1 MFLARVSKKIA
12 IFWNTFKENAFRFKR
27 PMVDAKYHA
36 NASPKPLSNGKIEKL
51 KNWKFD
57 NLKIWKGA
65 LIFLAKFANLAFR
78 AAPACACVQLYSNA
92 TAHQDLEVQVPELEK
107 QTAPFASIGP
117 AVSGPACRSACQ
129 NLRCHPQTNL
139 SQNAKVMHI
148 RVFARRRRSVRSAN
162 GRYAHACGMEL
173 ALVAI
178 YTYMGVA
185 LVATRIHSAWN

>member
-1 MFLARVSKKIA
+1 MQHRVGQVSALSTAAGKTARTVFSDLARASVAVEPIA
-12 IFWNTFKENAFRFKR
+12 AVASSALPSEQARL
-27 PMVDAKYHA
+27 HA
-36 NASPKPLSNGKIEKL
+36 LQRQGL
-51 KNWKFD
+51 
-57 NLKIWKGA
+57 
-65 LIFLAKFANLAFR
+65 
-78 AAPACACVQLYSNA
+78 NA